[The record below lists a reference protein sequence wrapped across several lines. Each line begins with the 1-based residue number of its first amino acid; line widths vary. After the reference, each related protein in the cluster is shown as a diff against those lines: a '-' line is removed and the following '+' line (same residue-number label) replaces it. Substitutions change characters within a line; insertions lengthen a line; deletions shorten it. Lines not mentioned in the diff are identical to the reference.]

1 MSRPML
7 RSMVHRFRMIV
18 NPRALAGVDVDTEA
32 PL

>member
-1 MSRPML
+1 ML